1 MVDKLSPPY
10 QREIERQAL
19 TFVRDYAL
27 MAFLSLVFALSL
39 MAFAIYRA
47 YPSPL
52 VLQWIVTIWLVQAG
66 SMIFRRQMPIS
77 NWSHR
82 KKILAGILINIF
94 DGLVIASCLLFF
106 PMIDDIMRM
115 LMVTLLLI
123 ACTGAIATTVGYLPF
138 YLAFAMPVVISVVA
152 STALTPILSD
162 GSYVLLIVSVIS
174 LLCGYPLIKMSTA
187 IFSHFRDAFE
197 ANLRYLETNA
207 ELQLAVQEA
216 RLANASK
223 TRFLA
228 AASHD
233 LRQPIN
239 TLSLF
244 VANLSLKQVDEDQKE
259 IISHMNTAINSV
271 DAQLESL
278 LDISKLDA
286 GVVEVN
292 DRETDLVTLVSDIVG
307 SFARQSSEQRRINFS
322 SAYDSI
328 TVKTDSVLFE
338 RVLSNLISNAVKY
351 TTHGW
356 IDVQL
361 NMVGD
366 LAHISIRDTGIGI
379 ASDELPKIFEEFYQ
393 IGNPERSEA
402 NGLGLGL
409 SIVGRLAKLLE
420 LQIDIDSELGVG
432 THVTLEMQALASSKA
447 QQAAVE
453 EPVSAKSDD
462 RKRVLALD
470 NESSIL
476 LALRGVVETMGHT
489 IETFT
494 DSNSALSAFAEQDF
508 DLALIDFR
516 LPGGTN
522 GQDIIRKMRSMN
534 RTAQFYLVTGDSN
547 IQSDTSDCEIIYKP
561 LTGKKL
567 DLIFN

>member
-1 MVDKLSPPY
+1 MVDQFPPPY

-27 MAFLSLVFALSL
+27 MAGASLVMALSLVAL
-39 MAFAIYRA
+39 AIYQSF
-47 YPSPL
+47 PSPL
-52 VLQWIVTIWLVQAG
+52 VIQWIILIWIVQG
-66 SMIFRRQMPIS
+66 LSLMYRRRMPIS
-77 NWSHR
+77 DLPHR
-82 KKILAGILINIF
+82 KKILAGILVNMF
-94 DGLVIASCLLFF
+94 DGFVIASCLLFF
-106 PMIDDIMRM
+106 PVIDDIMRM
-115 LMVTLLLI
+115 LLVTLLLI

-138 YLAFAMPVVISVVA
+138 YLAFASPVVLSVVV
-152 STALTPILSD
+152 STALSPILSN
-162 GSYVLLIVSVIS
+162 GSFVLLLVSALS
-174 LLCGYPLIKMSTA
+174 LMAGYPLIKMSTA

-197 ANLRYLETNA
+197 ANLRYLQANA
-207 ELQLAVQEA
+207 ELQEAVREA

-244 VANLSLKQVDEDQKE
+244 VANLSLKNVDEDQKE

-292 DRETDLVTLVSDIVG
+292 AGETEVVSLVRDLVG
-307 SFARQSSEQRRINFS
+307 SFERQSTEARRINFS
-322 SAYDSI
+322 SNFDSI
-328 TVKTDSVLFE
+328 TVNTDPALFQ
-338 RVLSNLISNAVKY
+338 RVLGNLIGNAVKY
-351 TTHGW
+351 TDHGW
-356 IDVQL
+356 INVRLDMAGSNAQ
-361 NMVGD
+361 
-366 LAHISIRDTGIGI
+366 ITIKDTGIGI
-379 ASDELPKIFEEFYQ
+379 DAAELPKVFEEFYQ

-409 SIVGRLAKLLE
+409 SIVGRLVKLLDM
-420 LQIDIDSELGVG
+420 QIDLESELGVG
-432 THVTLEMQALASSKA
+432 TRVTLEITAIKSSR
-447 QQAAVE
+447 AVKE
-453 EPVSAKSDD
+453 ATPERERSVQNET
-462 RKRVLALD
+462 KRVLALD

-476 LALRGVVETMGHT
+476 LALRGVVETMGHS

-494 DSNSALSAFAEQDF
+494 DSNSALAAFAERDF

-516 LPGGTN
+516 LPGGLN
-522 GQDIIRKMRSMN
+522 GQEIIRKMRSMN
-534 RTAQFYLVTGDSN
+534 NAARFYLVTGDSN

-567 DLIFN
+567 NLIFN